1 MCDCG
6 TNSRPAR
13 TATRVPVAGR
23 GGHRWLAAALAV
35 LLLGVVLAACQ
46 MSVAGTDANT
56 DESPT
61 EPELTAPPTVE
72 QPDGPPATPTGGER
86 ATVTVEPAALT
97 VAEGGAATYQVM
109 LGSQPTGAVTVT
121 PQAPAKL
128 ALQPDEL
135 TFTPDNWRAP
145 QSVTVAAARDSDAV
159 ADAAVQVTHTA
170 RGGGYDDATA
180 TVSVTIVEVDIAT
193 LAVAATQAAEHAGG
207 LSFMVTLSRAA
218 DRVVSAHFAT
228 GDADDSAS
236 DRSDY
241 APATGTLRFPAR
253 STGVQTIEVVVLD
266 DALDEDDEV
275 MTVTLSNAS
284 VPLAGGGVA
293 LTATGTIKDDD
304 PPPQLSIADAAVT
317 EDDGAM
323 GFEVRLEP
331 ASGRAVV
338 VDYATAD
345 ATATA
350 GADYTAQRGLLT
362 FPAGATMQSIA
373 VPIAHDQNSEQTE
386 TFTVTLTVSDPERA
400 TLSRATATGTITDQ
414 DPLPPLELESLQVA
428 VQPLGPL
435 AMYPAFDADIHH
447 YTLTCAATT
456 LQVTAAAKRSGA
468 SLTLLRANPDDN
480 HRAVG
485 RLDVQVS
492 VTELQDIAI
501 ELSDRGETTMYTV
514 HCHPIDFWDVKILK
528 KLDGVSGGLLFV
540 SPQGAGGG
548 YVAIIDYNGLPRRVI
563 HGKSVFRPYPNGP
576 TIYGRRIRY
585 TMHTR
590 LLDEEFELIR
600 NLNVV
605 APLIRA
611 DVHDFLVTDRG
622 FLFLSYHNTIRDLSA
637 YQDNA
642 GNPLPSAARITDSV
656 IQEVAADGTELF
668 RWNSWDHL
676 ALESDCLF
684 VEKYLSGNS
693 EYAHLNSL
701 QIVDGDIIASFR
713 GCAQVLRIDRSSGT
727 GAVEWKLGGTAPD
740 PDSTP
745 TYTYLPLVGDPAGE
759 FCGQHHAT
767 LTATETV
774 VMFDNGVLCLG
785 PRKDLDPFSR
795 VVEYD
800 ISSGTQATFLREY
813 RRPDEQGYT
822 VSYGG
827 ATVLNADDTDR
838 NNDRW
843 LIAWGTVLDAI
854 VGAGERIAISEVDPV
869 TGASLF
875 EISMSGATM
884 YRVYHQP
891 DTGTIPL
898 NLP

>member
-180 TVSVTIVEVDIAT
+180 VVSVTIVEVDIAT
-193 LAVAATQAAEHAGG
+193 LAVAATHAAEHAGG

-236 DRSDY
+236 DISDY

-284 VPLAGGGVA
+284 VPLAGGGA
-293 LTATGTIKDDD
+293 TLTATGTIKDDD

-350 GADYTAQRGLLT
+350 GADYTAQRGMLT
-362 FPAGATMQSIA
+362 FPAGATMLSIA

-386 TFTVTLTVSDPERA
+386 TFTVTLTVSDPSVQRCPA
-400 TLSRATATGTITDQ
+400 RPRPARSRTRIRCLRSSWNPCRWRSNRSARLRCTRRSMRTSTTTR
-414 DPLPPLELESLQVA
+414 LPA
-428 VQPLGPL
+428 
-435 AMYPAFDADIHH
+435 
-447 YTLTCAATT
+447 
-456 LQVTAAAKRSGA
+456 
-468 SLTLLRANPDDN
+468 
-480 HRAVG
+480 
-485 RLDVQVS
+485 
-492 VTELQDIAI
+492 
-501 ELSDRGETTMYTV
+501 
-514 HCHPIDFWDVKILK
+514 
-528 KLDGVSGGLLFV
+528 
-540 SPQGAGGG
+540 
-548 YVAIIDYNGLPRRVI
+548 PRR
-563 HGKSVFRPYPNGP
+563 RC
-576 TIYGRRIRY
+576 R
-585 TMHTR
+585 
-590 LLDEEFELIR
+590 
-600 NLNVV
+600 
-605 APLIRA
+605 
-611 DVHDFLVTDRG
+611 
-622 FLFLSYHNTIRDLSA
+622 
-637 YQDNA
+637 
-642 GNPLPSAARITDSV
+642 
-656 IQEVAADGTELF
+656 
-668 RWNSWDHL
+668 
-676 ALESDCLF
+676 
-684 VEKYLSGNS
+684 
-693 EYAHLNSL
+693 
-701 QIVDGDIIASFR
+701 
-713 GCAQVLRIDRSSGT
+713 
-727 GAVEWKLGGTAPD
+727 
-740 PDSTP
+740 
-745 TYTYLPLVGDPAGE
+745 
-759 FCGQHHAT
+759 
-767 LTATETV
+767 
-774 VMFDNGVLCLG
+774 
-785 PRKDLDPFSR
+785 
-795 VVEYD
+795 
-800 ISSGTQATFLREY
+800 
-813 RRPDEQGYT
+813 
-822 VSYGG
+822 
-827 ATVLNADDTDR
+827 
-838 NNDRW
+838 
-843 LIAWGTVLDAI
+843 
-854 VGAGERIAISEVDPV
+854 
-869 TGASLF
+869 
-875 EISMSGATM
+875 
-884 YRVYHQP
+884 
-891 DTGTIPL
+891 
-898 NLP
+898 